1 MWTFITLLVI
11 PTVIALVA
19 IMRSERASRAALRA
33 ERRVILYQAV
43 LRAVDIQPPPDPPSP
58 TRNKRAGGH
67 VRRVAVIGAL
77 TGAATWLASRINAHR
92 YAAGGLALAAATV
105 TGVVLLPAPSRS
117 GSPELLPLPAT
128 SVPHRPVPT
137 GAGQSISRP
146 ALTTTLPTGG
156 SPDPPIVPVIGTIA
170 LSLPG
175 LPSGIIP
182 TVPPPP
188 SLPSLT
194 TPTLPTE
201 TIPGTGSPPA
211 DVARGL
217 CIVLALQEEPS
228 ACLLG

>member
-1 MWTFITLLVI
+1 MSWNLFTQLLAILAVTFSLVI
-11 PTVIALVA
+11 SVLTAKVA
-19 IMRSERASRAALRA
+19 RRA
-33 ERRVILYQAV
+33 ERRIVIYQAV
-43 LRAVDIQPPPDPPSP
+43 LRAAGIQPPPEPPP
-58 TRNKRAGGH
+58 IRHRPAGGH
-67 VRRVAVIGAL
+67 LRRVAVIGAL

-175 LPSGIIP
+175 MPTKVIP
-182 TVPPPP
+182 TLPPPP